1 MNPPEYVLRGLWLGA
16 CCAFLLAGCV
26 GSEPSEREIKD
37 QIQSELLRMTDNRLF
52 DVEAIEIQ
60 AGTADPNGTFHIT
73 AISTLKFKRS
83 IPEYVDWMLTGTTV
97 PKTIKPDEL
106 RRALVEKLAA
116 KYGSLQPGQ
125 TGAYRRSFQFT
136 KQRFGW
142 QLRSKDED
150 KPIF

>member
-1 MNPPEYVLRGLWLGA
+1 MNPLENGLRGLWLRA
-16 CCAFLLAGCV
+16 CCVVLLAGCV
-26 GSEPSEREIKD
+26 GSEPSERVIKE

-52 DVEAIEIQ
+52 DVESIEFQ
-60 AGTADPNGTFHIT
+60 PGAADSTGTFHIT
-73 AISTLKFKRS
+73 ATSTLKFKRS
-83 IPEYVDWMLTGTTV
+83 IPEYVDWMLTGTTL

-106 RRALVEKLAA
+106 RQVLVEKLAA
-116 KYGSLQPGQ
+116 KYGNFKPGMA
-125 TGAYRRSFQFT
+125 GAYRQTFQFT